1 MHRVGIP
8 RQSSGGYP
16 AFGLKNPFRTRGD
29 YQVYFQIGHGGQIL
43 QNGLRQRHP
52 ARAADSKDKAMHR
65 FFFSVTL
72 SAYRTMEHGA
82 ACRHELTPWR
92 SDGHGYCRRR
102 LDDLE
107 AQGGG
112 LPEPVGEAEPPART
126 PEETERALAE
136 TERRLAQT
144 DQDLNQ
150 ALGQRKAVG
159 DPAALAARR
168 EELALSRPQLADR
181 LGVTPS
187 TVSNYETGVSFP
199 KEEMMLRLFDCLET
213 DPNTLFQDSFR
224 RGADVLTERE
234 RQLLEQYR
242 SLSPLGRESVQT
254 MVEALRACQQESA
267 APEQEPRVIPLY
279 RTPAAAGYAAPVFG
293 EDFDYLQVT
302 DGVPQAAEFAVRIQ
316 GDSMVPYIPDGSV
329 VYVNRDPLKAG
340 DVGIFCV
347 DGDIFCKQYYKD
359 PAGTVYLFSLNRAR
373 ADADVVLTAGS
384 GRTLACFGRVIL
396 HALPLPGRT

>member
-1 MHRVGIP
+1 M
-8 RQSSGGYP
+8 
-16 AFGLKNPFRTRGD
+16 AFGDRIK
-29 YQVYFQIGHGGQIL
+29 
-43 QNGLRQRHP
+43 
-52 ARAADSKDKAMHR
+52 
-65 FFFSVTL
+65 
-72 SAYRTMEHGA
+72 
-82 ACRHELTPWR
+82 
-92 SDGHGYCRRR
+92 
-102 LDDLE
+102 
-107 AQGGG
+107 
-112 LPEPVGEAEPPART
+112 
-126 PEETERALAE
+126 
-136 TERRLAQT
+136 
-144 DQDLNQ
+144 
-150 ALGQRKAVG
+150 
-159 DPAALAARR
+159 ARR

-340 DVGIFCV
+340 DVGDLLRGRGYLLQAVLQGSRRNGVSFLPEPGAGRCGRGTHRRQRP
-347 DGDIFCKQYYKD
+347 DARLLRPGD
-359 PAGTVYLFSLNRAR
+359 PPRAAAAG
-373 ADADVVLTAGS
+373 ADVTESRAPPMRRPALLFGSLQTMNPPSAARICPVRKDALSEARKATAWATSS
-384 GRTLACFGRVIL
+384 GVPSRPRGVCSARSRRVSCPRT
-396 HALPLPGRT
+396 